1 MAESERG
8 QTTLL
13 LAGVVA
19 VALLLGVGVAL
30 VGDAVVHR
38 MRARAAADAVAVA
51 ASIDSAVGTDMAK
64 WYADNN
70 IEVAV
75 TRGPDDAVAAHAH
88 SGPSQARS
96 WAAPIEAAPASPPS
110 PALVAILARAAQLLG
125 IEELHGATV
134 QGLELVVTVEA
145 IDEVRM
151 VGPDLGLCEAG
162 TPSSAPSTVNFVVC
176 SPEGS

>member
-51 ASIDSAVGTDMAK
+51 ASVDSAAGNDMTPTAGRRRHDPGQLLSK
-64 WYADNN
+64 RRLHRHHRLPWWPFWL
-70 IEVAV
+70 
-75 TRGPDDAVAAHAH
+75 G
-88 SGPSQARS
+88 
-96 WAAPIEAAPASPPS
+96 PPS
-110 PALVAILARAAQLLG
+110 FLESKNCMAQRSKG
-125 IEELHGATV
+125 
-134 QGLELVVTVEA
+134 
-145 IDEVRM
+145 
-151 VGPDLGLCEAG
+151 
-162 TPSSAPSTVNFVVC
+162 SSLS
-176 SPEGS
+176 SPLRQLTR